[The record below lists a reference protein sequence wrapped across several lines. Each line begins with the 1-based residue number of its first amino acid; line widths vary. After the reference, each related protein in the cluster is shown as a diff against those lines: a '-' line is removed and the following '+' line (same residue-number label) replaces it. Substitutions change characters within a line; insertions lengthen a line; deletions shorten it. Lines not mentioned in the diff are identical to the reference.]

1 MRTALYILLSFII
14 SSALFIPFINI
25 LYKIKL
31 SDPNPKDHRDIFGKS
46 TPIFKKLRSST
57 AGTPIGGG
65 LLMVFVV
72 TLLTLIFFNDNLNIE
87 ILAILTTFFSFM
99 LLGLFDDLKKT
110 FHFKGGP
117 FELRVRQKFVLELL
131 ISLLLSYWFVSSG
144 ILKISIP
151 GIINIT
157 NPFLLI
163 FLTSF
168 GMTFLLNAF
177 NITDGVDGLSGGTLA
192 IALIGILVLAQ
203 FRGNENVLIFTSLF
217 LGTIISYLYFNIH
230 PARLL
235 MGDTGSLAFGS
246 VFFLLLI
253 ILDYAYIIPILGLI
267 YIVEALS
274 SLIQWIS
281 RRFFKE
287 KVFDAAPLHYHFEN
301 RGWSQPKVTMRAYI
315 LQIILLLI
323 SLSLVFIL

>member
-1 MRTALYILLSFII
+1 VIT
-14 SSALFIPFINI
+14 SALFVPFINL

-31 SDPNPKDHRDIFGKS
+31 SDPNPGEHRDIFGKS
-46 TPIFKKLRSST
+46 TPIFKKLRSAT

-65 LLMVFVV
+65 LLMVIVV
-72 TLLTLIFFNDNLNIE
+72 SLLTLFFFSKDMNIQ
-87 ILAILTTFFSFM
+87 ILAILTTFVSFM

-117 FELRVRQKFVLELL
+117 FELRVRQKFVLEII
-131 ISLLLSYWFVSSG
+131 ISSALSYWFVSKG
-144 ILKISIP
+144 ILNISIP
-151 GIINIT
+151 GLIEIT
-157 NPFLLI
+157 NPILLVA
-163 FLTSF
+163 LSSF

-203 FRGNENVLIFTSLF
+203 FRGNESVTLFTSLL
-217 LGTIISYLYFNIH
+217 LGSIVAYLYFNIH

-246 VFFLLLI
+246 VFFLLLL
-253 ILDYAYIIPILGLI
+253 ILDFAYIIPVLGFI
-267 YIVEALS
+267 YIIEALS
-274 SLIQWIS
+274 SLIQWFS
-281 RRFFKE
+281 RRYLK
-287 KVFDAAPLHYHFEN
+287 KRVFDAAPLHYHFEN

-315 LQIILLLI
+315 LQILLLLV
-323 SLSLVFIL
+323 SLSLAYLIG